1 LEHARVPVSV
11 SIHLT
16 SLPNLQVVRMGFDP
30 KNSTGISIRSL
41 EFNRDLKRACTASRG
56 EAYPN
61 PNPYANPNPNLQV
74 VRMGFD
80 INSAN
85 YDGQTSLHLMAKQ
98 VGSTVRMEASEAG
111 CEWQCSSVHTD

>member
-1 LEHARVPVSV
+1 MEHARVPVSV

-16 SLPNLQVVRMGFDP
+16 SL
-30 KNSTGISIRSL
+30 
-41 EFNRDLKRACTASRG
+41 
-56 EAYPN
+56 
-61 PNPYANPNPNLQV
+61 PNLQV